1 MKDLTVY
8 LNESSVSNKFD
19 KTDIKGTFDYLK
31 SIGFEDNEVVDA
43 SSPLWMKLYKMKRDE
58 EIIYVRVN
66 CKLRTQD
73 ETSIES
79 VTNSHGVSLIKRNK
93 FIVK

>member
-1 MKDLTVY
+1 MKDITEFLT
-8 LNESSVSNKFD
+8 ESNVQNKFD
-19 KTDIKGTFDYLK
+19 KTDIQGTFDYLK
-31 SIGFEDNEVVDA
+31 SIGFEENEVVEA

-58 EIIYVRVN
+58 EIIHVRVN

-93 FIVK
+93 FIIK

>member
-1 MKDLTVY
+1 MKYITVY
-8 LNESSVSNKFD
+8 LDESALSNKFD

-31 SIGFEDNEVVDA
+31 SIGFEENKVIDA

-58 EIIYVRVN
+58 EIIHVRVN
-66 CKLRTQD
+66 CKLHTQD

>member
-1 MKDLTVY
+1 MKNITVY
-8 LNESSVSNKFD
+8 LNESAVSNKFD
-19 KTDIKGTFDYLK
+19 KKDIKGTFDYLK
-31 SIGFEDNEVVDA
+31 SIGFEEDGVVEA
-43 SSPLWMKLYKMKRDE
+43 SSPLWMKLYKMKRDDE
-58 EIIYVRVN
+58 VIHVRVN

-93 FIVK
+93 FVVK